1 MPSAWKGFSLNAWVK
16 IPVRCLL
23 FAAILACC
31 GCVSR
36 RTVQL
41 DAKNPAVRV
50 SPNGVLFGDTY
61 VKPHEVPE
69 ILDDCGVP
77 RDRVIH
83 ILLDA
88 NVRNLAE
95 ARYLIGC
102 LGRAGYTRPILVT
115 KRHAEAV
122 NLGKKAKTSPA
133 AGSSG
138 SKKIR
143 YKRSNE

>member
-1 MPSAWKGFSLNAWVK
+1 MNAWVE

-31 GCVSR
+31 GCMSR

-83 ILLDA
+83 ILLDGE
-88 NVRNLAE
+88 VRNLSE
-95 ARYLIGC
+95 ARFLMGC
-102 LGRAGYTRPILVT
+102 LARAGYTRPVLVT

-122 NLGKKAKTSPA
+122 NLGKRRNPA
-133 AGSSG
+133 AKSSPQA
-138 SKKIR
+138 KRKIR
-143 YKRSNE
+143 YKRGNE

>member
-1 MPSAWKGFSLNAWVK
+1 MT
-16 IPVRCLL
+16 
-23 FAAILACC
+23 
-31 GCVSR
+31 R
-36 RTVQL
+36 RSVQL
-41 DAKNPAVRV
+41 DAKNPAVRFSV
-50 SPNGVLFGDTY
+50 NGVLFGDTF
-61 VKPHEVPE
+61 VKPQEVPE
-69 ILDDCGVP
+69 ILDDYGVP